1 MRFGTHISGAGGIE
15 KIPQKAKDLG
25 CDTFQFFSRSPRGG
39 KSVLADSV
47 AEAFKT
53 SAKKLG
59 FTHYY
64 IHAPYYIN
72 LASTEARI
80 YNGSVEILR
89 DELLLAE
96 KLGARCIITH
106 IGSAKDM
113 THTEA
118 LERVIAGVGK
128 IVADVPSTLFLE
140 ISAGAGDI
148 IGATLEELAAI
159 HSHVLQNM
167 RMSSMQLR
175 VALDTAHAF
184 ASGYDIRTK
193 KGLGAMLDEYDKF
206 FGLENLEVIH
216 TNDSKVGLGERKDRH
231 EHIGKGK
238 LGLEAFRVFVN
249 EKRLAQINAVLETPK
264 DSDKDDL
271 KNLATLRS
279 LTKVRAKKK

>member
-89 DELLLAE
+89 DELLRAE
-96 KLGARCIITH
+96 KLGARGIITH

-148 IGATLEELAAI
+148 IGATLEELARTRLHRGTTFAQRRGLVPCSTSTI
-159 HSHVLQNM
+159 NFSALKTWRLFIQTIQKWALASAKTGTNT
-167 RMSSMQLR
+167 SGKANWDLR
-175 VALDTAHAF
+175 
-184 ASGYDIRTK
+184 R
-193 KGLGAMLDEYDKF
+193 
-206 FGLENLEVIH
+206 FGFL
-216 TNDSKVGLGERKDRH
+216 
-231 EHIGKGK
+231 
-238 LGLEAFRVFVN
+238 
-249 EKRLAQINAVLETPK
+249 
-264 DSDKDDL
+264 
-271 KNLATLRS
+271 
-279 LTKVRAKKK
+279 